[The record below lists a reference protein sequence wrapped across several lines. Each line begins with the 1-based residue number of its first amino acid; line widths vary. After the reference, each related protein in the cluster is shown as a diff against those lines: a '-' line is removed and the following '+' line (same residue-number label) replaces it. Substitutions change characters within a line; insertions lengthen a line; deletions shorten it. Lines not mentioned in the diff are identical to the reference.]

1 MPSVSKLNKVKQV
14 QDDIVLVFMRHGQND
29 EMINVERLTRNR
41 LEDGKLNSRGLLSPW
56 KPRHT
61 PTENRLEDG
70 NRQRIQRLKVD
81 GHADH
86 TLCN

>member
-1 MPSVSKLNKVKQV
+1 MRQ
-14 QDDIVLVFMRHGQND
+14 IVHS
-29 EMINVERLTRNR
+29 R
-41 LEDGKLNSRGLLSPW
+41 LEDAKLNSRGLLSPW

-61 PTENRLEDG
+61 PTGNRLEAG

-86 TLCN
+86 TLIQTKDVLDERRRITCFRICPR

>member
-41 LEDGKLNSRGLLSPW
+41 LEDGKLNSRGFSNPW
-56 KPRHT
+56 K
-61 PTENRLEDG
+61 
-70 NRQRIQRLKVD
+70 
-81 GHADH
+81 A
-86 TLCN
+86 

>member
-1 MPSVSKLNKVKQV
+1 MSVYQW
-14 QDDIVLVFMRHGQND
+14 
-29 EMINVERLTRNR
+29 RLK
-41 LEDGKLNSRGLLSPW
+41 DAKLNSRGLLSPW
-56 KPRHT
+56 KTRHT

-70 NRQRIQRLKVD
+70 NRQRIQRLKVE

>member
-1 MPSVSKLNKVKQV
+1 
-14 QDDIVLVFMRHGQND
+14 MRH
-29 EMINVERLTRNR
+29 IVHSR
-41 LEDGKLNSRGLLSPW
+41 LEDAKLNSRGLLSPW

-86 TLCN
+86 TLYN

>member
-1 MPSVSKLNKVKQV
+1 MSVYKW
-14 QDDIVLVFMRHGQND
+14 
-29 EMINVERLTRNR
+29 RLK
-41 LEDGKLNSRGLLSPW
+41 DAKLNSRGLLSPW

-70 NRQRIQRLKVD
+70 KRQRIQRLKVD

-86 TLCN
+86 TLFYNNVSFTNNNNL

>member
-1 MPSVSKLNKVKQV
+1 MSVYKW
-14 QDDIVLVFMRHGQND
+14 
-29 EMINVERLTRNR
+29 RLK
-41 LEDGKLNSRGLLSPW
+41 DAKLNSRGLLSPW

-86 TLCN
+86 TLIQTKDVFDERSRITCLTLFNLYMPLSSC

>member
-1 MPSVSKLNKVKQV
+1 
-14 QDDIVLVFMRHGQND
+14 MRH
-29 EMINVERLTRNR
+29 IVHSR
-41 LEDGKLNSRGLLSPW
+41 LEDAKLNSRGLLSPW

-61 PTENRLEDG
+61 PTGNRLEEE

-86 TLCN
+86 TLYN

>member
-1 MPSVSKLNKVKQV
+1 
-14 QDDIVLVFMRHGQND
+14 MRH
-29 EMINVERLTRNR
+29 IVHSR
-41 LEDGKLNSRGLLSPW
+41 LEDAKLNSRGLLSPW

-61 PTENRLEDG
+61 PTGNRLEEG

-86 TLCN
+86 TLI

>member
-1 MPSVSKLNKVKQV
+1 MEKIK
-14 QDDIVLVFMRHGQND
+14 
-29 EMINVERLTRNR
+29 R
-41 LEDGKLNSRGLLSPW
+41 LEDAKLNSRGLLSPW

-86 TLCN
+86 TLYN